1 MMLTIYSKVM
11 PLALVITLMIT
22 LSGCAKDINPRG
34 NLPHKEALSQ
44 LQLGEQTR
52 QDVQLLLGT
61 PSTTATFDDETWY
74 YVSAQTTTY
83 AFYPMEE
90 LDRQVFAI
98 TFDSRGIL
106 KSMRILGIDDGEEV
120 AVADR
125 ETPTMGREFSIIEQ
139 LIGNLGRFDRG
150 RPEAGP

>member
-1 MMLTIYSKVM
+1 MILVTSRTLQ
-11 PLALVITLMIT
+11 LALVSIVVVA
-22 LSGCAKDINPRG
+22 LSSCSKDINPRG

-90 LDRQVFAI
+90 LERQVFAI
-98 TFDSRGIL
+98 TFDNRGIL

-125 ETPTMGREFSIIEQ
+125 ETPTMGREFSLIEQ